1 MLLKLTFNIPSLTSI
16 YLTAKGDNNFLTAIS
31 WLATA
36 ALYPLNALK
45 VRYQMKGT
53 PFASTNKITQSFGAS
68 SYRGVV
74 PYLLLNA
81 FIGWTLRP
89 LYSDKRIKE
98 IDT

>member
-1 MLLKLTFNIPSLTSI
+1 
-16 YLTAKGDNNFLTAIS
+16 
-31 WLATA
+31 
-36 ALYPLNALK
+36 
-45 VRYQMKGT
+45 MKGT

-89 LYSDKRIKE
+89 LYSEKRIKE